1 MANRRQWVAFDDQK
15 VGASELLPK
24 DLAYLYF
31 YTRV

>member
-1 MANRRQWVAFDDQK
+1 MCVQWVAFDDQK
-15 VGASELLPK
+15 VGASELVPK